1 MDLSN
6 ETDVKVVAFGGQNNS
21 DYSDG
26 VNVSM
31 VLVAKDALELSLN
44 RSYEKSFGQ
53 KKRNGK
59 QKNQNIYNYLMKIK
73 INQENEWSGN

>member
-44 RSYEKSFGQ
+44 RSYEKSFG
-53 KKRNGK
+53 
-59 QKNQNIYNYLMKIK
+59 
-73 INQENEWSGN
+73 

>member
-21 DYSDG
+21 DYYDG
-26 VNVSM
+26 VNISM

-44 RSYEKSFGQ
+44 RSYEKSFG
-53 KKRNGK
+53 
-59 QKNQNIYNYLMKIK
+59 
-73 INQENEWSGN
+73 